1 MTIQGLKE
9 FLENMKVSLKLFLK
23 KDSDYSLAFEF
34 DKMIKLINNLYKPKN
49 IHLFILENLTIKPKD
64 ELNGLFKFMGE
75 KSIKDFSLS
84 SKNKSY
90 ISNSSTHGKPMC
102 SKTTL

>member
-1 MTIQGLKE
+1 
-9 FLENMKVSLKLFLK
+9 
-23 KDSDYSLAFEF
+23 
-34 DKMIKLINNLYKPKN
+34 MIKLINNLYKPKN

-90 ISNSSTHGKPMC
+90 ISNSITHGKTYVLKDY
-102 SKTTL
+102 SLNFYLIRLYSFLNLKSY